1 MIEAMGDIQLEDFD
15 RDFLRAY
22 ESKLRTIPANRN
34 LVKAK
39 YGVKTL
45 DQLIAKA
52 AECGDKLMTEESVRK
67 YINGIYG
74 AMKWAVADGKL
85 LKSPCE
91 NFFPA
96 DDKDE
101 RDQDHTDIFEPH
113 EIKAIFSLPWFEA
126 GTVERNAQGRFHQYC
141 PFNYWAP
148 LLGLMTGARV
158 NEIAQLLLSDVLADD
173 GVYYLNLESDNESG
187 KKLKNANARR
197 KIPLHSKL
205 ISLGFIDYVNALKD
219 AGYTR
224 LFPELKP
231 HKTKGYGRPVSA
243 WFNESLLAGRLKLE
257 RNRSKSFHSFRH
269 SVSTLLKEKGV
280 SSELRAQLLG
290 HVRGETETE
299 VRYSK
304 DLKPIH
310 MIEVVEK
317 IDFSLP
323 DIAEFNIPDGLDAV
337 RDALRRKRG
346 KQTG

>member
-1 MIEAMGDIQLEDFD
+1 
-15 RDFLRAY
+15 
-22 ESKLRTIPANRN
+22 
-34 LVKAK
+34 
-39 YGVKTL
+39 
-45 DQLIAKA
+45 
-52 AECGDKLMTEESVRK
+52 
-67 YINGIYG
+67 
-74 AMKWAVADGKL
+74 
-85 LKSPCE
+85 
-91 NFFPA
+91 
-96 DDKDE
+96 
-101 RDQDHTDIFEPH
+101 
-113 EIKAIFSLPWFEA
+113 
-126 GTVERNAQGRFHQYC
+126 
-141 PFNYWAP
+141 
-148 LLGLMTGARV
+148 MTGARV

-323 DIAEFNIPDGLDAV
+323 DIAEFNIPDGLDG
-337 RDALRRKRG
+337 LC
-346 KQTG
+346 

>member
-1 MIEAMGDIQLEDFD
+1 M
-15 RDFLRAY
+15 R
-22 ESKLRTIPANRN
+22 KL
-34 LVKAK
+34 
-39 YGVKTL
+39 
-45 DQLIAKA
+45 
-52 AECGDKLMTEESVRK
+52 
-67 YINGIYG
+67 
-74 AMKWAVADGKL
+74 
-85 LKSPCE
+85 
-91 NFFPA
+91 FPS

-113 EIKAIFSLPWFEA
+113 EIKASLPWFEA

-219 AGYTR
+219 AGYAR

-269 SVSTLLKEKGV
+269 SVSTLLKR
-280 SSELRAQLLG
+280 RALAQNYERSYLG
-290 HVRGETETE
+290 MCAA
-299 VRYSK
+299 K
-304 DLKPIH
+304 LKR
-310 MIEVVEK
+310 K
-317 IDFSLP
+317 C
-323 DIAEFNIPDGLDAV
+323 DIAKTSNQFI
-337 RDALRRKRG
+337 
-346 KQTG
+346 